1 MLDPKRISGGGREV
15 AAARRPAQN
24 AKRTLDGVE
33 GVPSHTIPSVRRK
46 AITGFTAAGRD
57 EEGNDRS
64 SSERQQGEERQTS
77 QQADGQGE
85 EQSGRMEEGGGARRG
100 GGWGGGDAEE
110 EAVQLP
116 VGDEEHL
123 ALYCLVQTC
132 GSAMEIANESCLNPA
147 PSIHTDTDCTS
158 TCKLVPYE
166 VAQQQMVEPLTTRQP
181 TSQPGCVFM
190 TLFCPHD
197 SSTNNCLHQQS
208 QLLVP
213 HPSNAGALTRT
224 TTSVMVDQRARRNT
238 PHATAALWSVA

>member
-1 MLDPKRISGGGREV
+1 MTGAHQRGSRARSDRRVSRQTGRERSRVV
-15 AAARRPAQN
+15 AW
-24 AKRTLDGVE
+24 
-33 GVPSHTIPSVRRK
+33 
-46 AITGFTAAGRD
+46 
-57 EEGNDRS
+57 
-64 SSERQQGEERQTS
+64 
-77 QQADGQGE
+77 
-85 EQSGRMEEGGGARRG
+85 RRG
-100 GGWGGGDAEE
+100 GG

-123 ALYCLVQTC
+123 ALYRLVQTC

-147 PSIHTDTDCTS
+147 PSIQPDTDCTS

-181 TSQPGCVFM
+181 TSQPGCVLM

>member
-1 MLDPKRISGGGREV
+1 VLDPKRISGGGREV

-24 AKRTLDGVE
+24 AKRTLDVVE

-85 EQSGRMEEGGGARRG
+85 EQSGRMEEG
-100 GGWGGGDAEE
+100 AEE
-110 EAVQLP
+110 EAV
-116 VGDEEHL
+116 DEEHCFL
-123 ALYCLVQTC
+123 CALVQTF
-132 GSAMEIANESCLNPA
+132 GGAMEIANESFLNPA
-147 PSIHTDTDCTS
+147 PSIQPDTDCTS

-181 TSQPGCVFM
+181 TSQPGCVLM